1 MAVRVNLPRKR
12 RPTMPG
18 ASSTDPQHY
27 KRDGV
32 DMECIDAIRAAL
44 TDDGFRKYC
53 AGNAI
58 KYLWRMFDADR
69 PLETASEDAQKA
81 AVYTKWIA
89 DSWNDTK

>member
-1 MAVRVNLPRKR
+1 MR
-12 RPTMPG
+12 G
-18 ASSTDPQHY
+18 SSADPKHY

-32 DMECIDAIRAAL
+32 DIECIDVIRAAL

-81 AVYTKWIA
+81 AVYTKWLA

>member
-1 MAVRVNLPRKR
+1 ML
-12 RPTMPG
+12 G

-44 TDDGFRKYC
+44 TPDGFRYYC
-53 AGNAI
+53 AGNTM

-69 PLETASEDAQKA
+69 SAQKASEDAQKA
-81 AVYTKWIA
+81 AVYAKWIA